1 MAKNEFLP
9 FGIADGA
16 NVLTNDEYSKL
27 AARTNGFSSGVAKSQ
42 ELNKVWRQSAVI
54 ATVVAQFIA
63 ETTGKDVLD
72 DGNLQTLQAGL
83 LNALRT
89 TVSANVPAASIT
101 TAGITKLSNA
111 TDSHAENMA
120 ATPKAVQQVSTAA
133 NQALKEAGNALTN
146 ANTANQNAT
155 HANDNANRRLDKAQN
170 GADIK
175 DKAAF
180 INNLGLAKT
189 VELAQNALS
198 KQANGADIPDKNTF
212 INNLGLRDTVDRA
225 HHSLDRRTGGEVN
238 GDISSQGN
246 LSVQKDISAKGKMSA
261 DDGFLAGTATLTPWG
276 DIRGTQWG
284 NGWLSHWLNDRLAEK
299 PSAKFMEDSQGWW
312 LDPTTGIILQWG
324 KLAPSGRNFNFP
336 RAFPV
341 ECFHVFVTNN
351 TSQGS
356 SIDNAFGYPVNNHQF
371 YASTKSVDGN
381 DSGHPVAWWAIGR

>member
-1 MAKNEFLP
+1 MQKIGDITNTADSNGEYTNGNVAA
-9 FGIADGA
+9 GIPPTILESGWFNTVQREMI
-16 NVLTNDEYSKL
+16 NVLLKAGMKPDKTNDAQLSEAIGKLVSDSQVALTDSFGQSGSL
-27 AARTNGFSSGVAKSQ
+27 AASQ
-42 ELNKVWRQSAVI
+42 
-54 ATVVAQFIA
+54 
-63 ETTGKDVLD
+63 
-72 DGNLQTLQAGL
+72 
-83 LNALRT
+83 
-89 TVSANVPAASIT
+89 
-101 TAGITKLSNA
+101 KL
-111 TDSHAENMA
+111 
-120 ATPKAVQQVSTAA
+120 V
-133 NQALKEAGNALTN
+133 
-146 ANTANQNAT
+146 T
-155 HANDNANRRLDKAQN
+155 HANDNANSRLDKAQN
-170 GADIK
+170 GADIE
-175 DKAAF
+175 DKAA
-180 INNLGLAKT
+180 
-189 VELAQNALS
+189 
-198 KQANGADIPDKNTF
+198 F

-324 KLAPSGRNFNFP
+324 KLASSGGNFNFP

-356 SIDNAFGYPVNNHQF
+356 NIDNAFGYPVNNHQF
-371 YASTKSVDGN
+371 YASTKTVDGN
-381 DSGHPVAWWAIGR
+381 NSGHPVAWWAIGR